1 MDNADEKIYFSLN
14 SPHKLLSEDT
24 GRNAKSSY
32 FVNEAILSVTME
44 TSQDKPTC
52 VWRACARGKE
62 YDGLFHPKGLTIDT
76 STGVI
81 YVADCMNHRIQS
93 FDNTGAFLKSLKSP
107 LLTYPWGVKVNE
119 DYLYITCCT
128 ADTNHLLKLDKA
140 SGEELKRVS
149 NDFWLANL
157 DTDSTGDVYAC
168 EMNNSVHLFDDSLD
182 YKKRIKL
189 NSVHL
194 NESTEVWDVK
204 IDKDE
209 FIYILCEES
218 RYPVQLFDLKG
229 KLVKCVVH
237 QSEMSRGYFFCI
249 NSDLKIFVSDNGDS
263 VVRVFN
269 KRGYLIEVLGRRDEA
284 TNENILQTPTGIALN
299 SDGNI
304 VICDD
309 KPTQALQA
317 LIT

>member
-1 MDNADEKIYFSLN
+1 MDNDEEKIYFSLN

-24 GRNAKSSY
+24 GGRAKNSY
-32 FVNEAILSVTME
+32 FANETVNIE
-44 TSQDKPTC
+44 TTQDRSGC
-52 VWRACARGKE
+52 VWRACTRGKE
-62 YDGLFHPKGLTIDT
+62 YDSLFHPKGLTIDD

-93 FDNTGAFLKSLKSP
+93 FDKTGAFIKSLKSP

-119 DYLYITCCT
+119 DYLYITCCM
-128 ADTNHLLKLDKA
+128 ADTNHLLKLNKG

-149 NDFWLANL
+149 NEFWLAGL
-157 DTDSTGDVYAC
+157 DTDSIGNVYAC
-168 EMNNSVHLFDDSLD
+168 EMNHSIHLFDGTLD
-182 YKKRIKL
+182 YKKQIKL
-189 NSVHL
+189 DSVHF
-194 NESTEVWDVK
+194 NEDTEVWDVK

-218 RYPVQLFDLKG
+218 IYPVQLFDLKG

-237 QSEMSRGYFFCI
+237 QSEMSRGYFFHV
-249 NSDLKIFVSDNGDS
+249 NSDLKIFISDNGDS
-263 VVRVFN
+263 VVRVFDR
-269 KRGYLIEVLGRRDEA
+269 RGYLIEVLERRDEA
-284 TNENILQTPTGIALN
+284 TNENILKFPTGIALN
-299 SDGNI
+299 SEGNI
-304 VICDD
+304 IICDD